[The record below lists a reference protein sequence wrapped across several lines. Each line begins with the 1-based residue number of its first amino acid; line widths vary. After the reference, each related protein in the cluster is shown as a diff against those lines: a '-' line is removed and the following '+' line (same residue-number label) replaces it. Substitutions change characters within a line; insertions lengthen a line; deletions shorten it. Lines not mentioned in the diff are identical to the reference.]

1 MRGPRA
7 GWLVGLLLSLV
18 LVGVNG
24 RQAAAQ
30 SITSARLGVH
40 QPVSDQPRAPFQSVE
55 RSGMPRWVKWGL
67 IGAAAGAAMGALL
80 SEADINGDRNA
91 VQNAATGAV
100 FGFAILGGAIAFYD
114 WVCKPDSGS
123 QRAGLC

>member
-1 MRGPRA
+1 
-7 GWLVGLLLSLV
+7 
-18 LVGVNG
+18 
-24 RQAAAQ
+24 
-30 SITSARLGVH
+30 
-40 QPVSDQPRAPFQSVE
+40 
-55 RSGMPRWVKWGL
+55 MPRWVKWGL

-91 VQNAATGAV
+91 TQNAATGAV
-100 FGFAILGGAIAFYD
+100 FGFAILGAAIAFYD